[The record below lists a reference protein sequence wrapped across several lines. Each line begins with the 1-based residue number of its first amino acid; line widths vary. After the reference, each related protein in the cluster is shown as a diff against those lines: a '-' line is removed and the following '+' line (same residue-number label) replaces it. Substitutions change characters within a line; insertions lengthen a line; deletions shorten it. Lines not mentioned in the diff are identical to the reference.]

1 MNQVREKLKA
11 GRVSYGVW
19 IEVMSVE
26 LVEVCGDLGYDF
38 AVLDAEHQ
46 TLNAMACFELVR
58 ACQLSG
64 IAPMVRVPSDD
75 PSVIRGFLE
84 TGCKGVYVPHVKTG
98 AQARRLVA
106 ETQTQPNDDVMILA
120 LVEEKEGIDN
130 LEEISATEGVDVI
143 GIGKADLSKS
153 MGYEGRVDHPE
164 VIQVV
169 QTAQRRI
176 LASGGAFDALV
187 TTVEEAED
195 AITTGALA
203 VVVSVR
209 GAIRNVL
216 AQVLGETTDIAISRR

>member
-75 PSVIRGFLE
+75 PSVIRGLAPAE
-84 TGCKGVYVPHVKTG
+84 VMRPAPSSRVNVMPSNNR
-98 AQARRLVA
+98 AR
-106 ETQTQPNDDVMILA
+106 
-120 LVEEKEGIDN
+120 
-130 LEEISATEGVDVI
+130 
-143 GIGKADLSKS
+143 
-153 MGYEGRVDHPE
+153 
-164 VIQVV
+164 
-169 QTAQRRI
+169 
-176 LASGGAFDALV
+176 
-187 TTVEEAED
+187 
-195 AITTGALA
+195 
-203 VVVSVR
+203 
-209 GAIRNVL
+209 
-216 AQVLGETTDIAISRR
+216 